1 MSKDDIA
8 VVPKLRINTDSS
20 GRIIIQY
27 KNNHNLFSSWVTLK
41 RDDDYYY
48 DGEYYY
54 ESMES
59 AKKALSVF
67 KNKYGVEDHDDV

>member
-1 MSKDDIA
+1 MSKDDIV
-8 VVPKLRINTDSS
+8 VVPKLRINTDNA

-48 DGEYYY
+48 DEYYY
-54 ESMES
+54 ESMDS

-67 KNKYGVEDHDDV
+67 KKKYGVEEHEDV